1 MVLDSLHITQLPQFT
16 SANEFEMLVRHPR
29 DHRQKLN
36 SPFEN
41 YPIHVVLTLCRMRM
55 IPMQSSE
62 VECRQNSDPR
72 YMTKMTE
79 CCRIPQLITAVG
91 VLTLC
96 THITMPSNDNQR
108 MRPHHSEIARE
119 SEWVSERHENPLL
132 TWIKWLCRNC
142 VGVPEFT
149 STSYLNKFLEPKPE

>member
-1 MVLDSLHITQLPQFT
+1 MNDLNSYYRLHRFIRSWLMNNIYSLHITQLPQFT
-16 SANEFEMLVRHPR
+16 FANDFEMLMRHLR

-119 SEWVSERHENPLL
+119 SEWETRESIADMN
-132 TWIKWLCRNC
+132 
-142 VGVPEFT
+142 
-149 STSYLNKFLEPKPE
+149 